1 MLQYLQATLTSLY
14 YADGVTVKYVYGP
27 ASVSSNSDNV
37 IGSSL
42 SGRLE
47 SGIGIYI
54 LTTISMPMK
63 GTLSYLYAML

>member
-1 MLQYLQATLTSLY
+1 MCCWKKVTLNRRHL
-14 YADGVTVKYVYGP
+14 AGGVTVKYVYGP
-27 ASVSSNSDNV
+27 ATASTSSDAV

-47 SGIGIYI
+47 SGIGLFR

-63 GTLSYLYAML
+63 GTVSS